1 MRGIEGGSTMESGV
15 PAPRGESTELR
26 AAQPADVTWE
36 RLQDQMGWFDR
47 KSGVA
52 QRQFKRLKMA
62 TLILAAGLPVV
73 IAAGA
78 PDWIPATM
86 GALVAV
92 IEGAQQLFKFQENW
106 ISYRAVCES
115 LRREQYL
122 YLAHAGHYAH
132 AEDVDI
138 LLAEQVEKITSQ
150 ENALWAERE
159 TA

>member
-1 MRGIEGGSTMESGV
+1 MEPGV
-15 PAPRGESTELR
+15 PAARSEPTGLR
-26 AAQPADVTWE
+26 AAQPANITWE

-47 KSGVA
+47 KSSAA
-52 QRQFKRLKMA
+52 QRQFKRLKMV
-62 TLILAAGLPVV
+62 TLALAAGLPVAV
-73 IAAGA
+73 AASA
-78 PDWIPATM
+78 PNWVVAAM

-106 ISYRAVCES
+106 IRYRAVCES

-122 YLAHAGHYAH
+122 YLAHGGHYAE
-132 AEDVDI
+132 AENADV

-159 TA
+159 MP

>member
-1 MRGIEGGSTMESGV
+1 MESRV
-15 PAPRGESTELR
+15 PASRGEPAELR

-36 RLQDQMGWFDR
+36 RLQDQLGWFDR
-47 KSGVA
+47 KSGSA
-52 QRQFKRLKMA
+52 QRSFKRLKMA
-62 TLILAAGLPVV
+62 TLILAAGLPVA
-73 IAAGA
+73 IAASA
-78 PDWIPATM
+78 PDWIAAAM

-122 YLAHAGHYAH
+122 YLARAGHYADV
-132 AEDVDI
+132 EDADV

-159 TA
+159 MP